1 MEKQPLS
8 DNNEGLPPSH
18 VANSI
23 ERKKMKPVSFCVRV
37 CITGAAAEMRQHLL
51 RYYTRHIIK
60 TSSFFVL

>member
-1 MEKQPLS
+1 MKKQPLS

-37 CITGAAAEMRQHLL
+37 CITGAAEKRQQLL